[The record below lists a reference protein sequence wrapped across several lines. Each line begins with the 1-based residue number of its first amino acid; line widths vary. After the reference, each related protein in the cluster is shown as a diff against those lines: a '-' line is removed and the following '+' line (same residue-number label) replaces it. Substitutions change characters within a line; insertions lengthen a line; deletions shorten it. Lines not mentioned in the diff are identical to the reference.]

1 MTKLKNFITELHQS
15 TKRDFLSRMNDDKIK
30 CMKVAKKFEEEYWD
44 GDRRFGYGGY
54 KLLPGRWK
62 PLAEK
67 LINQYNLTNKSKLLD
82 VGCGKAFLLHEIKNI
97 LPEISITGV
106 DISEHAIK
114 EVPDNIKKSVKVFD
128 ARNKFP
134 FKDNEFDLLISINT
148 LHNFKIHDL
157 KLSLQECE
165 RVAKEKYLVVEGYRN
180 EEELFNLQCWAL
192 TCESFFSDDEWTW
205 IFNEYG
211 YTGDYEFI
219 YF

>member
-1 MTKLKNFITELHQS
+1 MHES
-15 TKRDFLSRMNDDKIK
+15 
-30 CMKVAKKFEEEYWD
+30 CEKFEEEYWD

-82 VGCGKAFLLHEIKNI
+82 IGCGKGFLLHEIKNI

-106 DISEHAIK
+106 DISKHAIK

-165 RVAKEKYLVVEGYRN
+165 RVAKDKYLVVEGYRN

-192 TCESFFSDDEWTW
+192 TCESFFTDKEWIW
-205 IFNEYG
+205 IFKEFG

>member
-1 MTKLKNFITELHQS
+1 M
-15 TKRDFLSRMNDDKIK
+15 
-30 CMKVAKKFEEEYWD
+30 KKFEEEYWD

-82 VGCGKAFLLHEIKNI
+82 IGCGKGFLLHEIKNI

-106 DISEHAIK
+106 DISKHAIK

-128 ARNKFP
+128 ARNIFP

-148 LHNFKIHDL
+148 LHNFKN
-157 KLSLQECE
+157 S
-165 RVAKEKYLVVEGYRN
+165 
-180 EEELFNLQCWAL
+180 
-192 TCESFFSDDEWTW
+192 
-205 IFNEYG
+205 
-211 YTGDYEFI
+211 
-219 YF
+219 

>member
-114 EVPDNIKKSVKVFD
+114 EVPDNIKNNVKIFD

-134 FKDNEFDLLISINT
+134 FKDNEFDLLITINT

>member
-15 TKRDFLSRMNDDKIK
+15 TKRDFLSRMNDNKIE
-30 CMKVAKKFEEEYWD
+30 CMKVAKKFEDEYWD

-82 VGCGKAFLLHEIKNI
+82 IGCGKGFLLHEIKNI

-106 DISEHAIK
+106 DISKHAIK

-165 RVAKEKYLVVEGYRN
+165 RVAKDKYLVVEGYRN

-192 TCESFFSDDEWTW
+192 TCESFFTDKEWIW
-205 IFNEYG
+205 IFKEFG